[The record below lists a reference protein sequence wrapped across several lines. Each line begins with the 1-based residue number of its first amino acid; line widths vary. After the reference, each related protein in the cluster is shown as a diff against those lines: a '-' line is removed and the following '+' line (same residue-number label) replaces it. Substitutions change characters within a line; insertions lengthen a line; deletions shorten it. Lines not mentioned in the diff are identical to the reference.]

1 MTIDKVLGMPLF
13 FAFLCLIPC
22 PKRLT
27 RLAFVTGAVLSAIGA
42 WLFVFGAAWA
52 PRVFAFNENL
62 MMDSLSAVFVL
73 LITGV
78 GVLSAVYATGYLFK
92 EEDTSLSPSR
102 LRRHAFFF
110 HLFLFT
116 MILTV
121 FSNNLGG
128 MWIAIEGTTLA
139 SAFLV
144 NVDDKKSS
152 IEAAWK
158 YLILCS
164 VGIALGL
171 FGIILV
177 YYSAI
182 AQAVAGESGLL
193 LDWTFLLS
201 HAAKMDPQILRLAF
215 IFILVGYGTK
225 AGLAPFHSWLPDAHS
240 QAPAPVSAL
249 LSGVLLSCATLG
261 ILRFHILTTA
271 ATGSVFSGSLL
282 IFFGVLSVAV
292 ATPFI
297 LEQKDYKRLL
307 AYSSVE
313 HMGLAAVGLGFGG
326 ALGFYAAILH
336 IVNHA
341 FTKSLLFFSSGHL
354 LHLFQT
360 KEISKVK
367 GIFRRS
373 PFLGIVF
380 FLGVLAISG
389 MPPFSIFVSEFL
401 ILSAGFLE
409 GKFIPCVIL
418 LALLALIFVGFLRH
432 ANSMTFGAPEGSPGE
447 MPGEAPGPEKSLLM
461 NGVLGLGLIVIFV
474 MGFYIPGPFQRLL
487 SEAGRVAGG
496 TIV

>member
-1 MTIDKVLGMPLF
+1 MTIEKVLWTPLV

-22 PKRLT
+22 PKRMT
-27 RLAFVTGAVLSAIGA
+27 RLTFMAGAILSAIGA
-42 WLFVFGAAWA
+42 WLFVFGASWSHRA
-52 PRVFAFNENL
+52 FAFGGNL

-73 LITGV
+73 LITSV
-78 GVLSAVYATGYLFK
+78 GVFSAVYAGGYIFK
-92 EEDTSLSPSR
+92 EEDASISPLR
-102 LRRHAFFF
+102 LRRYAFFF

-116 MILTV
+116 MLLTV
-121 FSNNLGG
+121 FSNNLGI

-164 VGIALGL
+164 VGISLAL
-171 FGIILV
+171 FGVILV

-182 AQAVAGESGLL
+182 AQAAAGESGLL
-193 LDWTFLLS
+193 LNWTFLLEN
-201 HAAKMDPQILRLAF
+201 AQQLDPQIIRLAF

-225 AGLAPFHSWLPDAHS
+225 AGLAPLHSWLPDAHS

-271 ATGSVFSGSLL
+271 TTGSDFSGTLL
-282 IFFGVLSVAV
+282 VLFGVLSVAV
-292 ATPFI
+292 AAPFI

-326 ALGFYAAILH
+326 AIGIYAAILH

-341 FTKSLLFFSSGHL
+341 FTKSLLFFSTGHL
-354 LHLFQT
+354 LHLYRT

-373 PFLGIVF
+373 PFLGVIF
-380 FLGVLAISG
+380 FSGALAIAG

-401 ILSAGFLE
+401 ILSAGFQT
-409 GKFIPCVIL
+409 GRFVACAIL
-418 LALLALIFVGFLRH
+418 LILLTVVFIGFLRH
-432 ANSMTFGAPEGSPGE
+432 SNQMTFGEG
-447 MPGEAPGPEKSLLM
+447 EKLPAGRESFLM
-461 NGVLGLGLIVIFV
+461 NGVLLAGMILILG
-474 MGFYIPGPFQRLL
+474 MGFYIPGPLQHLL
-487 SEAGRVAGG
+487 QEAGRVAGSG
-496 TIV
+496 VL

>member
-1 MTIDKVLGMPLF
+1 MTIDRVLWMPLI

-22 PKRLT
+22 PKRMT
-27 RLAFVTGAVLSAIGA
+27 RLTFTTGAVLSAIGA
-42 WLFVFGAAWA
+42 WLFVFGVYWS
-52 PRVFAFNENL
+52 PRVFAFSGNL

-73 LITGV
+73 LITSV
-78 GVLSAVYATGYLFK
+78 GMLSAVYAGGYLFK
-92 EEDTSLSPSR
+92 EGDSSISSLR
-102 LRRHAFFF
+102 LRRYAFFF

-116 MILTV
+116 MLLTV
-121 FSNNLGG
+121 FSNNLGI

-164 VGIALGL
+164 VGIALAL

-182 AQAVAGESGLL
+182 AQVSAGENVFLL
-193 LDWTFLLS
+193 NWTFLLS
-201 HAAKMDPQILRLAF
+201 RAGQLDPQIIRLAF

-271 ATGSVFSGSLL
+271 ATGSAFSGTLL
-282 IFFGVLSVAV
+282 ILFGVLSVAV

-326 ALGFYAAILH
+326 AFGAYAAILH

-341 FTKSLLFFSSGHL
+341 FTKSMLFFSCGHL
-354 LHLFQT
+354 LYLFKT
-360 KEISKVK
+360 KEIGKIK
-367 GIFRRS
+367 GIFLEN
-373 PFLGIVF
+373 PFLGIIF
-380 FLGVLAISG
+380 FLGVLAIAG

-401 ILSAGFLE
+401 ILSAGFLA
-409 GKFIPCVIL
+409 GKFIPCVFL
-418 LALLALIFVGFLRH
+418 LVLLALIFIGFLRH
-432 ANSMTFGAPEGSPGE
+432 ANGMTFGASEESP
-447 MPGEAPGPEKSLLM
+447 ASEKSFLM
-461 NGVLGLGLIVIFV
+461 DSVLDIGLIVIFV
-474 MGFYIPGPFQRLL
+474 MGFYIPGPFQKLL
-487 SEAGRVAGG
+487 LEAGRVAGG
-496 TIV
+496 VIV

>member
-1 MTIDKVLGMPLF
+1 MLWMPLI
-13 FAFLCLIPC
+13 FAFLCLTPC
-22 PKRLT
+22 SKRVTRLT
-27 RLAFVTGAVLSAIGA
+27 FTAGAILSAIGA
-42 WLFVFGAAWA
+42 WLFVFQTPWA
-52 PRVFAFNENL
+52 PCVFAFGGNL

-73 LITGV
+73 LIVTV
-78 GVLSAVYATGYLFK
+78 GVLSALYANGYLFR
-92 EEDTSLSPSR
+92 ESDSGISPLR
-102 LRRHAFFF
+102 LRRYAFFF

-116 MILTV
+116 MLLTV
-121 FSNNLGG
+121 LSNNLGV

-164 VGIALGL
+164 VGIALAL

-182 AQAVAGESGLL
+182 AQAAAGEGGLL
-193 LDWTFLLS
+193 LNWTFLLS
-201 HAAKMDPQILRLAF
+201 HAKQLDSQVLRLAF

-271 ATGSVFSGSLL
+271 ATGSAFSGTLL
-282 IFFGVLSVAV
+282 ILFGVFSVAV

-313 HMGLAAVGLGFGG
+313 HMGLAAAGLGFGG
-326 ALGFYAAILH
+326 ALGIYGALLH

-360 KEISKVK
+360 KEIGKVK
-367 GIFRRS
+367 GIFRKN

-380 FLGVLAISG
+380 FLGALAIAG

-401 ILSAGFLE
+401 VLSAGFLA
-409 GKFIPCVIL
+409 GKFVPCALLLIL
-418 LALLALIFVGFLRH
+418 LALVFVGFLRH
-432 ANSMTFGAPEGSPGE
+432 ANQMTFGVPEGP
-447 MPGEAPGPEKSLLM
+447 PAAEKNFLM
-461 NGVLGLGLIVIFV
+461 DGVLGIGLIVIFV
-474 MGFYIPGPFQRLL
+474 MGFYIPSPFQRLL
-487 SEAGRVAGG
+487 LEAGRVAGG
-496 TIV
+496 AVL

>member
-1 MTIDKVLGMPLF
+1 MIDRVLWTPLV

-22 PKRLT
+22 SKKMTRLT
-27 RLAFVTGAVLSAIGA
+27 FMVGAVVSALGA
-42 WLFVFGAAWA
+42 WLFVFGSHWA

-62 MMDSLSAVFVL
+62 MMDALSAIFVL

-78 GVLSAVYATGYLFK
+78 GVLSAVYAGGYLFK
-92 EEDTSLSPSR
+92 EGDASISPLR
-102 LRRHAFFF
+102 LRRYAFFF

-116 MILTV
+116 MLLTV
-121 FSNNLGG
+121 FSNNLGI

-164 VGIALGL
+164 VGISLAL
-171 FGIILV
+171 FGVILV

-182 AQAVAGESGLL
+182 AQAAGEGGLL
-193 LDWTFLLS
+193 LNWTFLLS
-201 HAAKMDPQILRLAF
+201 KAKQLDPQVLRLAF

-225 AGLAPFHSWLPDAHS
+225 AGLAPFHAWLPDAHS

-271 ATGSVFSGSLL
+271 ATGSAFSGSLL
-282 IFFGVLSVAV
+282 ILFGVLSVAV

-326 ALGFYAAILH
+326 VLGIYGALLH

-360 KEISKVK
+360 KEIRKVK
-367 GIFRRS
+367 GMFRRN
-373 PFLGIVF
+373 PFLGVIF
-380 FLGVLAISG
+380 FLAAMAIAG

-401 ILSAGFLE
+401 ILSAGFLA
-409 GKFIPCVIL
+409 GKFIPCALLLIL
-418 LALLALIFVGFLRH
+418 LALVFVGFLRH
-432 ANSMTFGAPEGSPGE
+432 ANQMTFGAPEEPVYLTDK
-447 MPGEAPGPEKSLLM
+447 PPVAEKSFLM
-461 NGVLGLGLIVIFV
+461 DGVLGLGLLVIFV

-487 SEAGRVAGG
+487 LEAGRVAGG
-496 TIV
+496 AIL

>member
-1 MTIDKVLGMPLF
+1 MTLDNVLWAPLV

-22 PKRLT
+22 PKKMTRLT
-27 RLAFVTGAVLSAIGA
+27 FMAGAVMSAIGG
-42 WLFVFGAAWA
+42 WLFVFHARWE
-52 PRVFAFNENL
+52 PCVFAFGQNL
-62 MMDSLSAVFVL
+62 MMDALSAVFVL
-73 LITGV
+73 LIVTV
-78 GVLSAVYATGYLFK
+78 GVLSALYAGGYLFR
-92 EEDTSLSPSR
+92 EGENAISPLR
-102 LRRHAFFF
+102 LRRYAFFF

-116 MILTV
+116 MLLTV
-121 FSNNLGG
+121 LSNNLGV

-164 VGIALGL
+164 VGIALAL

-182 AQAVAGESGLL
+182 AQMAAGENKLL
-193 LDWTFLLS
+193 LQWTFLLKN
-201 HAAKMDPQILRLAF
+201 AGQLDPQIIRLAF

-261 ILRFHILTTA
+261 ILRFHILTKA
-271 ATGSVFSGSLL
+271 VTGSAFSDTLL
-282 IFFGVLSVAV
+282 VFFGVLSVAV

-313 HMGLAAVGLGFGG
+313 HMGLAAVGIGFGG
-326 ALGFYAAILH
+326 ALGVYGALLH

-354 LHLFQT
+354 LYLFQT
-360 KEISKVK
+360 KEIDKVK
-367 GIFRRS
+367 GIFRKRA
-373 PFLGIVF
+373 FVGAVF
-380 FLGVLAISG
+380 FLGVLAIAG

-401 ILSAGFLE
+401 ILSAGFAAAQ
-409 GKFIPCVIL
+409 FIPCSIL
-418 LALLALIFVGFLRH
+418 LVLLALIFVGFLKHGNRM
-432 ANSMTFGAPEGSPGE
+432 AF
-447 MPGEAPGPEKSLLM
+447 GEAEKAPAPGKSLLM
-461 NGVLGLGLIVIFV
+461 DGVLCVGVVLILV
-474 MGFYIPGPFQRLL
+474 MGVYIPGPLQQLL
-487 SEAGRVAGG
+487 SAASRVVNGA
-496 TIV
+496 VL